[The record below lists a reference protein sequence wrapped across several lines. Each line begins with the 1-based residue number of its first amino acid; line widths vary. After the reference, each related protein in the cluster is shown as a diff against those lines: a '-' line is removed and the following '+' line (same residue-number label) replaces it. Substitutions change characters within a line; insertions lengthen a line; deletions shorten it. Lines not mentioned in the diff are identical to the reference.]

1 MRIQSESEVLD
12 PKVRKQIIEEIMA
25 GENQERKNEAFKRY
39 ECYKD
44 LTKNWVVQEL
54 LKTFSETTVSQMG
67 YAIANVSLVKKVIN
81 KLARVYSNGVT
92 REIVG
97 NKEATDS
104 LKELSKT
111 LELND
116 KFKKTNRYLR
126 LQNNVQMYLKPVPL
140 SNGRY
145 TVKPEILQP
154 YLYDVVEDYYDRTK
168 MLCLVISDYEK
179 NLVNYTTSDVSSAGV
194 RRQTTSYIHQ
204 GGDGKDQVI
213 ADSPIDSSLSGDE
226 NKQFIWWTNSFH
238 FTTDSKGVIISS
250 SDEQENPIKEIPSV
264 DFNLDQD
271 NQYWSIGGSDLIDA
285 GILINSML
293 TQVNNI
299 GVVQGYGQMWMK
311 GKKLP
316 TNVVVGP
323 NKIIRME
330 YEEGEPVPD
339 LGFAQA
345 DPKLQELME
354 AIQMYTA
361 LTLTTNN
368 LSTSGVSTQL
378 SGSATFPS
386 GIAMLI
392 DKAESQEDVKD
403 QQELFVNKEQQVW
416 DIIKKW
422 MDVYASRN
430 LLDESLL
437 ASPIPD
443 AAEISVSFPQT
454 NIIQTEKEKLEVI
467 EKRKDLGLNTMI
479 ELMML
484 DNPGLT
490 KEQAAEKLVEI
501 TKEKIEKMAAAIVS
515 TGNQPNEEIEVE
527 VEDEGDQEPGDQV
540 ENNLPN

>member
-1 MRIQSESEVLD
+1 MRIQSESEILD
-12 PKVRKQIIEEIMA
+12 PRVRKQIIEEILA
-25 GENQERKNEAFKRY
+25 PENQERKNEAFKRY

-54 LKTFSETTVSQMG
+54 LKTFSQDTVTQMG

-97 NKEATDS
+97 NEEATDS
-104 LKELSKT
+104 LKELSKV

-140 SNGRY
+140 SNGKY

-154 YLYDVVEDYYDRTK
+154 YLYDVVEDFYDRTK

-194 RRQTTSYIHQ
+194 RRQTTTYKM
-204 GGDGKDQVI
+204 GDGKDQVI
-213 ADSPIDSSLSGDE
+213 ADSPSDATISGSE
-226 NKQFIWWTNSFH
+226 HKQFIWWTDSFH
-238 FTTDSKGVIISS
+238 FTTDSKGNILSS
-250 SDEQENPIKEIPSV
+250 TDELENPIRQIPSV

-403 QQELFVNKEQQVW
+403 QQELFVNKEQKVW

-422 MDVYASRN
+422 MDVYSTRN

-437 ASPIPD
+437 SSPIPD
-443 AAEISVSFPQT
+443 AAEISVSFPQA

-479 ELMML
+479 ELMMI
-484 DNPGLT
+484 DNPSLT
-490 KEQAAEKLVEI
+490 KEQAAEKLIEI
-501 TKEKIEKMAAAIVS
+501 TKEKIEKLASAIVS
-515 TGNQPNEEIEVE
+515 TENQPNQEIEVE
-527 VEDEGDQEPGDQV
+527 VEDEGDQEPGDEV